1 MGAPPPPPLP
11 LLGLLGLI
19 PQFTIFVQSATIK
32 SKQISITKKYIF
44 KNKCKINKI

>member
-32 SKQISITKKYIF
+32 SKQISITKNTYLKTNA
-44 KNKCKINKI
+44 K